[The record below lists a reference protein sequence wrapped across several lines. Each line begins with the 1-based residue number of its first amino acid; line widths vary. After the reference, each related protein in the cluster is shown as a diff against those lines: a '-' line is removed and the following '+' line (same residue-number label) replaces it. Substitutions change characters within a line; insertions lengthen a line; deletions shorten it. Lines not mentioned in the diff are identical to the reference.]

1 MLPAACSAVV
11 ATLGAAPPPPALCI
25 NARGDWCYDK
35 GVERGHIV
43 PRGSHSKRP
52 RGASAAGASGAP
64 QPQQMGRSSPPPEM
78 PSTGISSIWEI
89 HALYGFRRVPPHL
102 RAACSR

>member
-1 MLPAACSAVV
+1 MAEEGNVARCMVCKKNPAK
-11 ATLGAAPPPPALCI
+11 LGGKRYCYTTA
-25 NARGDWCYDK
+25 CYDT